1 MRRKSPE
8 YQQRFAVMYIIMGIM
23 AFLLIGR
30 LFILQV
36 IHGAEYREIT
46 ATRLVKT
53 MPQQAPRGEILDR
66 YGRPMVSNRT
76 GYSIKISDNGQSNK
90 ELNEIIRA
98 LVEICEFEG
107 EAYNDELPL
116 TSEEPFV
123 YTYKGEKKDV
133 ESSVKGFLKSVS
145 CEDAKNPSELLKAL
159 YKRYEINSD
168 LPSVT
173 KRKIAGIRV
182 GMELKLF
189 SKQNSYRFADDVN
202 MKVVT
207 KVKETDKNLEGVNIA
222 VEYFREYNAPGIASH
237 VLGRT
242 GAIYYEEYQEL
253 KNKGYTINDTVG
265 KDGIEKYCE
274 ATLRGK
280 DGANNIEED
289 KNGHIVSTV
298 SSIAA
303 VPGNDVVLTLD
314 MELQKATEQALGE
327 AIYDIRASAS
337 ELNDYEGADC
347 TSGSAVV
354 LDIHSGEV
362 LAIASYPSF
371 NLGTFNEDYEENY
384 NNKSNPMWNRAI
396 SGTYAPGSTYK
407 MVTAL
412 AGLES
417 GTVNANTTVN
427 CGGRYM
433 YYAPDY
439 MPYCW
444 KHEGHGVQNVEAAIK
459 NSCNCFF
466 YETGRLMGID
476 KLTEYTRKLGFGEL
490 TGIEIAGEA
499 KGLVAD
505 PDYVE
510 EVLGETWWPGDT
522 IQAAIGQSKNLFT
535 PIQLANYMAT
545 LANGGK
551 RYQPHLIKKV
561 KEYSSAEIL
570 SVTQPNLLDNIS
582 MTAENYKLV
591 MNGMKSVTEDGTA
604 AAAFADFDISVGGK
618 TGTAEVAQG
627 SPSGIF
633 VAFAPFENP
642 QIAMA
647 IVIEHGCHGISAAP
661 VARKIIENYFSSNFT
676 EYDDGRENLKF
687 FK

>member
-1 MRRKSPE
+1 MARKSPE
-8 YQQRFAVMYIIMGIM
+8 YQQRFAVIYVIMGIM
-23 AFLLIGR
+23 AFLLVGR

-36 IHGAEYREIT
+36 IHGAEYKEIT

-76 GYSIKISDNGQSNK
+76 GYSVKISDNGQTDE
-90 ELNEIIRA
+90 ELNSIIKT
-98 LVEICEFEG
+98 LVEICELEG
-107 EAYNDELPL
+107 QDYNDELPL
-116 TSEEPFV
+116 TMEKPFS
-123 YTYKGEKKDV
+123 YTYYGTAEEIKSKTTA
-133 ESSVKGFLKSVS
+133 FLESVS
-145 CEDAKNPSELLKAL
+145 AEEAKNPDALLKLL
-159 YKRYEINSD
+159 YERYEINPK
-168 LPSVT
+168 LPDVT
-173 KRKIAGIRV
+173 KRKIAGIRA

-189 SKQNSYRFADDVN
+189 SRQNSYRFADDVN

-207 KVKETDKNLEGVNIA
+207 KVKETDETLEGVNIA

-237 VLGRT
+237 ILGRT

-253 KNKGYTINDTVG
+253 KDKGYTINDIVG
-265 KDGIEKYCE
+265 KEGIEKYCE
-274 ATLRGK
+274 STLRGK
-280 DGANNIEED
+280 DGTNNIEED
-289 KNGHIVSTV
+289 KNGHIISTV
-298 SSIAA
+298 SSIEA
-303 VPGNDVVLTLD
+303 VPGNDVVLTIDL
-314 MELQKATEQALGE
+314 ELQKVTEKALGD
-327 AIYDIRASAS
+327 AIDNIRAGAN

-362 LAIASYPSF
+362 LSIASYPSY
-371 NLGTFNEDYEENY
+371 NLGTFNEDYEKNY

-396 SGTYAPGSTYK
+396 SGTYEPGSTYK
-407 MVTAL
+407 MVTAI

-417 GTVNANTTVN
+417 GTINTSTTVK
-427 CGGRYM
+427 CDGRYM

-444 KHEGHGVQNVEAAIK
+444 KHEGHGIQNVENAIK

-476 KLTEYTRKLGFGEL
+476 KLTEYTKKLGFGEL

-505 PDYVE
+505 PKYVE
-510 EVLGETWWPGDT
+510 ETLGETWWPGDT

-551 RYQPHLIKKV
+551 RYKPHLIKNV
-561 KEYSSAEIL
+561 KEYSSSEIL
-570 SVTQPNLLDNIS
+570 KVTEPYLLDNIS
-582 MTAENYKLV
+582 ISPENYKAV

-604 AAAFADFDISVGGK
+604 AAVFADFDVSVGGK
-618 TGTAEVAQG
+618 TGTAEVSQG
-627 SPSGIF
+627 SPTGIF

-647 IVIEHGCHGISAAP
+647 IVIEHGSHGISAAP
-661 VARKIIENYFSSNFT
+661 VARSIIENYFSSNFT
-676 EYDDGRENLKF
+676 EYDDGREELKF